1 MTTGWMKGFTAG
13 LLGAA
18 MMMGTAQAQV
28 KEVLVGSIYPL
39 SGSNAQL
46 GVDCKIAMELAVEI
60 INGEFNFPLPLAKGK
75 GLTGLG
81 GAALKLS
88 FADHQADP
96 QKGRAEAERMITQ
109 EKVVG
114 IIGTYHSSVAA
125 TVSQV
130 AERYQIPFVSADNSS
145 PSLHVRGLKWFFRPS
160 AHDEMFSAA
169 MFDFYKDIKA
179 QKNIDVPG
187 VALFW
192 EDTLF
197 GTDSAKVQRSL
208 ATERGIKVLAD
219 IKYRANSPSLTAEVQ
234 QLKNSGAD
242 ILMPSSYTTDAILL
256 TKTMAELGMK
266 PKAIVAQAAGFS
278 EQAFLDAAGD
288 RAVGVISR
296 GSFALDLAD
305 KRPWIREVNDMY
317 KKRSGK
323 DFSDSTARQFMG
335 VFVMADAI
343 NRAGSTEPAKIQKAL
358 QETNISGE
366 STIMPWAAIK
376 FDDKGQNN
384 DATPVLMQW
393 LDGKWK
399 TVWPFR
405 LATAEVVWPMPQK

>member
-1 MTTGWMKGFTAG
+1 MKTAWMKGFAAS
-13 LLGAA
+13 LMGAA
-18 MMMGTAQAQV
+18 MIMGTAQAQV

-39 SGSNAQL
+39 SGANAQL
-46 GVDCKIAMELAVEI
+46 GVDCKIAMELAAEI
-60 INGEFNFPLPLAKGK
+60 INGEFPFPLPLAKGK

-160 AHDEMFSAA
+160 AHDEMFSGA
-169 MFDFYKDIKA
+169 MFEFFKDIKA

-197 GTDSAKVQRSL
+197 GTDSAKVQRTL
-208 ATERGIKVLAD
+208 ASERGIKVMAD

-242 ILMPSSYTTDAILL
+242 IIMPSSYTTDAILL
-256 TKTMAELGMK
+256 TKTMAELGLK

-278 EQAFLDAAGD
+278 EQAFLDAAGE

-305 KRPWIREVNDMY
+305 KRPWIKEVNDMY

-343 NRAGSTEPAKIQKAL
+343 NRAGSTDPMKIQKAL

-366 STIMPWAAIK
+366 DTIMPWAAIK